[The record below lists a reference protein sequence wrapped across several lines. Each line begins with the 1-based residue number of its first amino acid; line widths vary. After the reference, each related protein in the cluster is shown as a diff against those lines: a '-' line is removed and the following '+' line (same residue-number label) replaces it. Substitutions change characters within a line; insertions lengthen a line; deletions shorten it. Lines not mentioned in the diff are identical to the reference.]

1 MARNLSSQSNVD
13 TPSSDYPSGR
23 IRNKNNSANPPI
35 VGTPIIEEIYG
46 DIIEFFQKLLRL
58 GSINPN
64 GYPDNETN
72 GHQLL
77 TGLSLYVDAKDTV
90 VANAAASDA
99 TSKANA
105 AESNAISAAALDA
118 TSKANAAESNANDY
132 TDGIASGL
140 TANINDI
147 GDSYYNFN
155 LVGIANQV
163 LLNSSTISYTKFGKT
178 VIMTIQVNFN
188 CQSGFSGNYVRL
200 LESGTDYAYLRPYS
214 LIEVGGGMY
223 HNSNRT
229 SCFGVLL
236 DNSLSTKFGIDIRNY
251 DGSDFT
257 IGQSYNC
264 TFAIAYRA
272 IE

>member
-58 GSINPN
+58 GSITPN
-64 GYPDNETN
+64 GNPDSETN

-77 TGLSLYVDAKDTV
+77 IGLSSYVDAKDTAI
-90 VANAAASDA
+90 ANAAASDA
-99 TSKANA
+99 TTKANT
-105 AESNAISAAALDA
+105 AESNAISAAASDA
-118 TSKANAAESNANDY
+118 TTKANTAESNANNY

-147 GDSYYNFN
+147 GNRYYNFS

-178 VIMTIQVNFN
+178 VVMTIQVNFN
-188 CQSGFSGNYVRL
+188 CQSAFSGNVVRL
-200 LESGTDYAYLRPYS
+200 TESGTDYAYLRPYY
-214 LIEVGGGMY
+214 EVAIGGGMY

-229 SCFGVLL
+229 SCFGMLL
-236 DNSLSTKFGIDIRNY
+236 DSSLSTKFGIDIRNY

-264 TFAIAYRA
+264 TFTLAYTAI
-272 IE
+272 